1 MKQLLKSALVALAC
15 IATPFAAADKLD
27 SVLEVFVV
35 LTDEKDG
42 EKVETLVQAGEAE
55 PGDVLEYVATYTN
68 VSDGG
73 LSGFNIKLPVPANT
87 NFIAETANASVSS
100 DFVVSIDGGKTFEET
115 PVTREVVK
123 NGKKETVVIPPEEY
137 EVLAWKVADVLKP
150 KTAMTM
156 RYRVLIQ

>member
-1 MKQLLKSALVALAC
+1 MKQLLKSALVAIAC
-15 IATPFAAADKLD
+15 IASPLVAADKLD

-35 LTDEKDG
+35 LTEKQDG
-42 EKVETLVQAGEAE
+42 EEVETLVPAGEAE

-73 LSGFNIKLPVPANT
+73 LSGFNIKLPIPANT
-87 NFIAETANASVSS
+87 HFIADTANASVSS
-100 DFVVSIDGGKTFEET
+100 DFVVSIDGGKNFEAT

-123 NGKKETVVIPPEEY
+123 NGKKETIVIPPEEY
-137 EVLAWKVADVLKP
+137 EVLAWKVSNALLP
-150 KTAMTM
+150 ESAMTM